1 MCSKRVVDRALLLQ
15 HNRTSVLSHLDPER
29 ELVLHNLLLPQQE
42 ADPDLQSSPSSEG
55 GGRLHGLSTLSVFG
69 LSADL
74 YSYS

>member
-1 MCSKRVVDRALLLQ
+1 M
-15 HNRTSVLSHLDPER
+15 LSHLDPER

-55 GGRLHGLSTLSVFG
+55 VGGRLHGLSTLSVFG

>member
-1 MCSKRVVDRALLLQ
+1 MCSKRAVDRALLLQ

-29 ELVLHNLLLPQQE
+29 ELVLQNLLLPQQE
-42 ADPDLQSSPSSEG
+42 ADPDLRRWGWG
-55 GGRLHGLSTLSVFG
+55 GLHGLSTLSVFG